1 MIQKFLKRM
10 SKSIIS
16 ITLTLIFVG
25 FLTAPTIIKL
35 IDNSVDISI
44 FYTTSSPEEEKGA
57 EKKVDSEILFNTI
70 LMTNLDNASIKSGI
84 NSDFYFKNYPKPHL
98 NLISP
103 PPEIH
108 IL

>member
-1 MIQKFLKRM
+1 MPRNVV
-10 SKSIIS
+10 SII
-16 ITLTLIFVG
+16 LTLIFVA

-44 FYTTSSPEEEKGA
+44 FYSSSTQEEDKGVEKNND
-57 EKKVDSEILFNTI
+57 VEILFYSFIST
-70 LMTNLDNASIKSGI
+70 DS
-84 NSDFYFKNYPKPHL
+84 NSFSTEKENSLEYCFKNYPKPHL

-103 PPEIH
+103 PPELH